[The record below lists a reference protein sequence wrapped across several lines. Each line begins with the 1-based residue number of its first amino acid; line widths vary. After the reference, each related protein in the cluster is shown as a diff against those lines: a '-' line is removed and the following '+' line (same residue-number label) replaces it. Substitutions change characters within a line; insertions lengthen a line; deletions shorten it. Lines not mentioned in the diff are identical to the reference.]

1 MLTNWYQR
9 YESDRRAMTG
19 IDFASVT
26 SCWTDEMLAESLL
39 ADKEGRA
46 PSMDNVHPTPLEIWG
61 TPDELYE
68 QTRKLQECV
77 PDKH

>member
-9 YESDRRAMTG
+9 YERDRRWMAVA
-19 IDFASVT
+19 DFSSMS

-39 ADKEGRA
+39 ADKENRA

-61 TPDELYE
+61 TPDELHE
-68 QTRKLQECV
+68 QIRQLQ
-77 PDKH
+77 K